1 MRNDCPAV
9 VIKDAFGFFY
19 DFLSHENAKD
29 ATPILVS
36 FCSVQTHVKGIS
48 ALVIETL
55 LFLLRTQYIH
65 SDDLVNLFTISIVNF
80 VPQTWDEA

>member
-36 FCSVQTHVKGIS
+36 FCSVQTHVKVIS

-65 SDDLVNLFTISIVNF
+65 SDDFSKAIYYQYCKFCTPNMG
-80 VPQTWDEA
+80 

>member
-9 VIKDAFGFFY
+9 VIKDEFGFFFY

-29 ATPILVS
+29 ATSILVS
-36 FCSVQTHVKGIS
+36 FCSVKTHAKGIS

-55 LFLLRTQYIH
+55 LILLRTPYIH
-65 SDDLVNLFTISIVNF
+65 SDDFNQPLYYHYRKFCTPNMG
-80 VPQTWDEA
+80 

>member
-1 MRNDCPAV
+1 MIARQSSLKTYLA
-9 VIKDAFGFFY
+9 FFY

-29 ATPILVS
+29 ATSILVS

-48 ALVIETL
+48 TLVIESL

-65 SDDLVNLFTISIVNF
+65 SGDFSKPIYYQYCKFCTPNMG
-80 VPQTWDEA
+80 